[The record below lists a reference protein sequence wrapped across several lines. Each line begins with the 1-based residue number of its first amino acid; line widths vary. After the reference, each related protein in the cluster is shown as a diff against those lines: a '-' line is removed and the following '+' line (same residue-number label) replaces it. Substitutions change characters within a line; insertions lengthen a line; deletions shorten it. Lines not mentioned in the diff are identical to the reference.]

1 VNYYR
6 ARRGFTLIELLVVI
20 AIIAILAAILFP
32 VFAQARAKARATTC
46 LSNVKQLGLGVLMY
60 AQDYDESLPL
70 AVTGVQTNDSAT
82 FWWNGNAPANSQAVW
97 QNSVQPYIKSYGM
110 MVCPENFLTNSNPL
124 TNLDFG
130 LNFGMPPVSAIHGV
144 ANWGDSYYTQPYG
157 SGPVAQWNGLV
168 GIGPN
173 NGAGWQAAANTP
185 APSLGLAAIASPA
198 DMVMVSDA
206 SESSWWGVP
215 FGPGAYDTAFFG
227 YCVTWYAEYKQ
238 QRFGPIARHQ
248 QVNKTPCS
256 AIRLSQGSIQTVF
269 ADGHAKNLQVGKFFE
284 TATTNGTLVYKYL
297 WPAGL

>member
-1 VNYYR
+1 VTNYRNRR
-6 ARRGFTLIELLVVI
+6 AFTLIELLVVI

-60 AQDYDESLPL
+60 AQDYDEVLPL
-70 AVTGVQTNDSAT
+70 LVTGVQTNDSST

-97 QNSVQPYIKSYGM
+97 QNQVQPYIKSYGM
-110 MVCPENFLTNSNPL
+110 MVCPENFLTNANPL

-130 LNFGMPPVSAIHGV
+130 LNFGMPPVSAIHNV
-144 ANWGDSYYTQPYG
+144 ANWGDIYYSPPYG
-157 SGPVAQWNGLV
+157 TGPLVLWNGL
-168 GIGPN
+168 GGLGAN
-173 NGAGWQAAANTP
+173 NGAGWQAAGNTA
-185 APSLGLAAIASPA
+185 APSLGLAAISAPA

-206 SESSWWGVP
+206 SESSWWGAP
-215 FGPGAYDTAFFG
+215 FGPGPYDTAFFS
-227 YCVTWYAEYKQ
+227 YCVTWYAQYRQ
-238 QRFGPIARHQ
+238 QRFGPIGRHQ
-248 QVNKTPCS
+248 QANKTPCA

-269 ADGHAKNLQVGKFFE
+269 ADGHAKNLQIGKFFE